1 MSRIA
6 HALTAAALVA
16 LALTGCTTPHSSPV
30 QAEPTPTATRE
41 AAYVPEDT
49 APTAVGAPIERCLSD
64 DYNDGS
70 QALCYTVR
78 VTDGAVLI
86 IDATDTVVS
95 AGPDEEAPAPGPVVE
110 PRDDYTVTVPAPA
123 VEAPAPAPA
132 EEAPVEEPAPFVYV
146 APDHG
151 VPASPSCTG
160 GELMAEDGSCVPADY
175 YGTPVEPMTP
185 ACTGGEL
192 LAEDGS
198 CVNADYYRTTA
209 APVTP
214 LTVEEAP
221 VEATPAPVVEPVTA
235 APVEAAPVAPA
246 VDAPV
251 EAAPVVE
258 LEAAPVAP

>member
-1 MSRIA
+1 MTRIA

-95 AGPDEEAPAPGPVVE
+95 AGPDEEAPAPAPV
-110 PRDDYTVTVPAPA
+110 
-123 VEAPAPAPA
+123 

-175 YGTPVEPMTP
+175 YGTTVEPMAP

-198 CVNADYYRTTA
+198 CVSADYYRTTA
-209 APVTP
+209 APVAP
-214 LTVEEAP
+214 LTVEQAP
-221 VEATPAPVVEPVTA
+221 VEATPAPVVEPVTV
-235 APVEAAPVAPA
+235 APVEAAPVAL
-246 VDAPV
+246 V
-251 EAAPVVE
+251 EEAPVVE